1 MMEKCHKD
9 CRYYLAVDV
18 FKGLC
23 KRDKANVNADD
34 QACEHFDQVAQC
46 RYCMHYKPQDENLGT
61 CMDKAVA
68 FPEMIAITCEDFK
81 WVALN

>member
-1 MMEKCHKD
+1 MEKCHKD

-34 QACEHFDQVAQC
+34 QACEHFGQIEQC
-46 RYCMHYKPQDENLGT
+46 RYCIHYKPQDENIGT
-61 CMDKAVA
+61 CMDKMDA
-68 FPEMIAITCEDFK
+68 FPEMTAVTCEEFK
-81 WVALN
+81 WVSLN